1 MKLQF
6 QSNLEYQID
15 AVNAVV
21 QLFQGQ
27 SKVSPKESVLA
38 DGVCSNV
45 LNIDEKRILEN
56 TKLVVELNKISN
68 PESSE
73 DLDFTIEMET
83 GTGKTYVYLRTIFEL
98 HKLYGLHKF
107 IIIVP
112 SVAVR
117 AGVLKTLESTK
128 EHFKELYANTANVIE
143 YDRKNIAK
151 LKNGFCY
158 SSNFSILV
166 TTTAAFNSES
176 NIINQV
182 RDSTGGEK
190 LIDLIAQ
197 TCPIII
203 MDEPQEG
210 MDAEQTSKF
219 IAKFNPLVKIRY
231 SATHKVKKNIV
242 YKLDSIEAYKQN
254 LVKKIEILS
263 VFESGSESNLTLEL
277 QEIITGKG
285 FPEAKVL
292 LSTRQVDGTFKNK
305 LTTIKNRD
313 ILEQKTSN
321 PVYAGWVVE
330 KIQVDMF
337 TKVGTIK
344 FNNGKVFRVG
354 EKHGIDTTAI
364 FRSQIKYSIH
374 NHFQKK
380 AKLVPLNIKPICLFF
395 IDKVANY
402 VDNEGMIRKLFIE
415 EYTNIYNSQYGK
427 NPENIDKTQGGYFAK
442 TSSGEYTD
450 NESSMKKNKDIYNLI
465 LRDKE
470 KLLSLEEPLE
480 FIFSHSALGVGWDN
494 PNVFT
499 ICTLKETVSNDRKRQ
514 EIGRG
519 LRICVDTNGQRVYDD
534 INSVEGQE
542 TNILTV
548 IPNQSYESFAAT
560 YQQELEEDTG
570 FKGQNIIRNVKVKPT
585 LTNVK
590 QELLDSEV
598 FQDLWYKIN
607 TKTEF
612 SVNLDE
618 QILIKNCIAELDNI
632 ITNKPTLSITIKRI
646 KSLDKENLLQGQYIG
661 ETQEDA
667 KFDVPPINLI
677 REITTKTSLS
687 PKTSSEI
694 LKGLSA
700 KTKSYLIQNPLDFA
714 SQSVTKIQSVIN
726 SLMLDAVNYTKTDN
740 ILSQEIFSEEFQTYR
755 PTLSLTKSLYENMPF
770 DSDPEEKFANE
781 LDKSDKVKVFVK
793 LPKKYII
800 ATPIGTYNPDFA
812 FVVENT
818 DMQTNKST
826 FHFVVETKSTR
837 NILDLTQDEQIKIK
851 CAIKH
856 FEALGIEPI
865 TNAKYLAP
873 IKDRE
878 HFNQEVRKDSDY
890 SSATLF

>member
-1 MKLQF
+1 MKFLF
-6 QSNLEYQID
+6 QSNLEYQIN

-21 QLFQGQ
+21 KIFDGQ

-45 LNIDEKRILEN
+45 LNIDEKKILEN
-56 TKLVVELNKISN
+56 TKLVVESNKILS
-68 PESSE
+68 PEFSE

-83 GTGKTYVYLRTIFEL
+83 GTGKTYVYLRTIFEM

-117 AGVLKTLESTK
+117 AGVLKTLEST
-128 EHFKELYANTANVIE
+128 EDHFKELYATGANVIE
-143 YDRKNIAK
+143 YDRKNIAR

-158 SSNFSILV
+158 SNGLSILV
-166 TTTAAFNSES
+166 TTTAAFNSET
-176 NIINQV
+176 NIINQE

-197 TCPIII
+197 TQPIII

-210 MDAEQTSKF
+210 MDAEQTAKYITKF
-219 IAKFNPLVKIRY
+219 KPLVKIRY
-231 SATHKVKKNIV
+231 SATHKIKKNIV
-242 YKLDSIEAYKQN
+242 YQLNSIEAYKKN
-254 LVKKIEILS
+254 LVKKIEVLS

-277 QEIITGKG
+277 QEIVTGKS

-292 LSTRQVDGTFKNK
+292 LSTRKADGTFKNK
-305 LTTIKNRD
+305 STTIKDRD

-344 FNNGKVFRVG
+344 FSNGKVFKVG
-354 EKHGIDTTAI
+354 EKHGIDTNAI
-364 FRSQIKYSIH
+364 FRSQIKYAIQ
-374 NHFQKK
+374 NHLQKK

-395 IDKVANY
+395 IDKVSNY
-402 VDNEGMIRKLFIE
+402 VDNEGLIRKLFIE
-415 EYTNIYNSQYGK
+415 EYTNIYNSQNGK
-427 NPENIDKTQGGYFAK
+427 NPESIDKIHGGYFAK
-442 TSSGEYTD
+442 TTNGEYTD
-450 NESSMKKNKDIYNLI
+450 SESSMKTNKEIYNLI

-470 KLLSLEEPLE
+470 KLLSLDEPLE

-519 LRICVDTNGQRVYDD
+519 LRICVDTNGQRVYDYID
-534 INSVEGQE
+534 SIEGQE
-542 TNILTV
+542 INILTV

-570 FKGQNIIRNVKVKPT
+570 IKGSKMIRNAKTEPT
-585 LTNVK
+585 QTNLK
-590 QELLDSEV
+590 QELLESKV
-598 FQDLWYKIN
+598 FQDLWSRIN

-612 SVNLDE
+612 NVNLDE
-618 QILIKNCIAELDNI
+618 QILIKNCVSELENI
-632 ITNKPTLSITIKRI
+632 VTTKPTLSITIKRI
-646 KSLDKENLLQGQYIG
+646 KALDKENLLQGQYIG

-667 KFDVPPINLI
+667 KFDAPPVSLI
-677 REITTKTSLS
+677 REIISKTSLS
-687 PKTSSEI
+687 PKTTRDI
-694 LKGLSA
+694 LQGLTA
-700 KTKSYLIQNPLDFA
+700 KTKSYLVQNPLDFV
-714 SQSVTKIQSVIN
+714 SQAIIKIQSVVN
-726 SLMLDAVNYTKTDN
+726 DLMLDAVRYTTTSNK
-740 ILSQEIFSEEFQTYR
+740 LSDEIFTQEFQTLR

-770 DSDPEEKFANE
+770 DSDPEMKFANE

-793 LPKKYII
+793 LPKKYTID
-800 ATPIGTYNPDFA
+800 TPIGTYNPDFA
-812 FVVENT
+812 FVVENS
-818 DMQTNKST
+818 DMQTNKSR

-837 NILDLTQDEQIKIK
+837 NILELTQDEQIKIK

-873 IKDRE
+873 IRDKE
-878 HFNQEVRKDSDY
+878 HFNQEVQRTEGY
-890 SSATLF
+890 SQGTLF